1 MNDKGLPSGKQY
13 VYAFSSGK
21 LVLLLAMVLILMAL
35 SFMLGIRIE
44 RFQKAAAL
52 AETEVMPPATITLK
66 PSLPSVEEES
76 QNKKAAETP
85 ASAEEAQEKGAETPA
100 AEAREEQREIDE
112 EAASSEEVSAPP
124 AEQPK
129 EKPKAVVETKEA
141 ASPPLPKPAPK
152 KKAVQP
158 APAVTSG
165 HFGVQ
170 VSSSQDPK
178 MAALQ
183 VAELKKKGF
192 PSFTEETVIE
202 KKGKFYRVL
211 VGPYPNEAEAATAL
225 SKLKKDANFV
235 DSYIRSLP

>member
-21 LVLLLAMVLILMAL
+21 LVLLLAMVFILMAL

-44 RFQKAAAL
+44 RFQNAAAL

-66 PSLPSVEEES
+66 PPLPAVEEES
-76 QNKKAAETP
+76 QGKKVAETP
-85 ASAEEAQEKGAETPA
+85 ASADVAEEKELQAPA
-100 AEAREEQREIDE
+100 PEAIEEQS
-112 EAASSEEVSAPP
+112 EADKTPVSTKDVSAPP
-124 AEQPK
+124 VEQPK
-129 EKPKAVVETKEA
+129 EKPKAVVEVKES
-141 ASPPLPKPAPK
+141 ASPPPPKPAPEK
-152 KKAVQP
+152 KVAQP
-158 APAVTSG
+158 APAVVSG

-211 VGPYPNEAEAATAL
+211 VGPYPNEAEAETAL

-235 DSYIRSLP
+235 DSYVRSLP